1 MKTIIR
7 VAALAM
13 VFASATAFAGG
24 EGCTEAKKAAKEG
37 GACAKACGSSMAKA
51 ECAMGETVALGGAE
65 DAGKAA
71 PTGFGIGQKLPEGIT
86 LKNAVTGADEALVAA
101 DAKATVVL
109 FWNQDCPYVVD
120 ADPRV
125 AKFAEDMKGK
135 GVRVV
140 AVDSGINN
148 KAETIKEYAAKRPF
162 PVLLNPDSMLAA
174 DFGATRTPEVF
185 VIDGKGVVQ
194 YHGAFDGGAKNP
206 EKTYTADAVAAIL
219 EGKTPEVTQT
229 KAFGCTIKWS
239 KAAMERKEKMASAKA
254 EGAEA
259 KKNEAKKGNM

>member
-7 VAALAM
+7 VAAMAM
-13 VFASATAFAGG
+13 AFASATAFAGG
-24 EGCTEAKKAAKEG
+24 EGCTEAQKVAKEG
-37 GACAKACGSSMAKA
+37 SACAASCGAKMAKGEGA
-51 ECAMGETVALGGAE
+51 CAMGETVALGGAE

-71 PTGFGIGQKLPEGIT
+71 ASGFGIGQKLPEGIT
-86 LKNAVTGADEALVAA
+86 LKNAVSGADEALVSA

-125 AKFAEDMKGK
+125 AKYAEDVKAK

-140 AVDSGINN
+140 AVDSGVNN

-162 PVLLNPDSMLAA
+162 PVLLNQDSMLAA

-185 VIDGKGVVQ
+185 VIDSKGVVQ

-206 EKTYTADAVAAIL
+206 EKTYAADAVNAIL
-219 EGKTPEVTQT
+219 EGKAPEVTQT

-239 KAAMERKEKMASAKA
+239 KAAMEKKDKMAAAKE
-254 EGAEA
+254 EGQ
-259 KKNEAKKGNM
+259 AKKGNM